1 MKEPKKYKLSNFEKA
16 QKEPRKIPL
25 KSINPDQPKDKSDSI
40 HENNQQND
48 SQGV

>member
-1 MKEPKKYKLSNFEKA
+1 MKEPKKYKLSSFEKT

-25 KSINPDQPKDKSDSI
+25 KSINSDQTKEKPDSI